1 MVGFYWNILKLAPV
15 IAKSSLWTYR
25 LVNSLK
31 NGDRIEYYHQIE
43 AVKHRREC
51 EGTVI

>member
-1 MVGFYWNILKLAPV
+1 MVGFYWNVLKLAPV

-31 NGDRIEYYHQIE
+31 NGDRIEYYQIE